1 MRLLYVQVLPA
12 MVQAGHGTILF
23 TGATAAIRGG
33 AKFAALACP
42 KFALRALSQSI
53 AREFQPKVATL
64 LTGLYYLPR
73 IACMHACKA
82 ARIDRGQIDALLS
95 GCSTFCGS
103 LA

>member
-12 MVQAGHGTILF
+12 MVEAGHGTILF

-53 AREFQPKVATL
+53 AREFQPKVSDTPHRPVSPTKNCL
-64 LTGLYYLPR
+64 H
-73 IACMHACKA
+73 ACM
-82 ARIDRGQIDALLS
+82 Q
-95 GCSTFCGS
+95 GS
-103 LA
+103 KS